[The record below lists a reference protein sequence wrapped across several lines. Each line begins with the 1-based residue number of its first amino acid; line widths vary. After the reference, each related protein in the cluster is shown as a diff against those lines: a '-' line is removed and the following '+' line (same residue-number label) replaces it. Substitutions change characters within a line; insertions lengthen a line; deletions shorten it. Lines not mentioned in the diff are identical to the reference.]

1 MKKTIFF
8 LILLVILLF
17 IIFSYM
23 EQDSP
28 IKVKVG
34 IEGSTFKD
42 VQFVQKRDGQIK
54 LNLYS
59 KEVLLYDEGK
69 LMELK
74 ELTIFLPERDFR
86 VFAQKGFFYMETGN
100 FSLMEEVEGTTKN
113 LKILAKEANWD
124 AKNKLLY
131 SEKPIKIEGKAFII
145 EGNSGNANEN
155 LIELK
160 KGVRAIVYSSK

>member
-8 LILLVILLF
+8 LILVVILFF

-34 IEGSTFKD
+34 IEGSTFHD
-42 VQFVQKRDGQIK
+42 VQFLQKREGQIK
-54 LNLYS
+54 LNLSS
-59 KEVLLYDEGK
+59 KEAFLYDEGK

-74 ELTIFLPERDFR
+74 DLTIFLPERDFK
-86 VFAQKGFFYMETGN
+86 VFAQRGFYYMETGD
-100 FSLMEEVEGTTKN
+100 FTLIEMVEGITKN

-131 SEKPIKIEGKAFII
+131 TEKPIKIEGKSFTI